1 MNSDLLF
8 YISLVILLIGV
19 VLILGALRRKRL
31 LGLPSGRIIYSDPGV
46 LGKLEKPLYDPAL
59 GLTGKPD
66 YIIQRRGK
74 LIPVEV
80 KSAWAPEKP
89 YDSHIMQLASY
100 CLLLETGMQKRPPYG
115 LLKYKNR
122 TFAIRYTDELRQQ
135 VIDLVEEIQAQKEQG
150 ELERSHHNPNRCER
164 CGYRFICNQRL

>member
-1 MNSDLLF
+1 MNTNLTLYLGIILF
-8 YISLVILLIGV
+8 ILALVFFV
-19 VLILGALRRKRL
+19 NARRRRDK

-46 LGKLEKPLYDPAL
+46 LGKLEKPLYDADL

-66 YIIQRRGK
+66 YIVERRGK

-80 KSAWAPEKP
+80 KSGWAPEKP

-100 CLLLETGMQKRPPYG
+100 CLLLERSLDKRPPYG

-122 TFAIRYTDELRQQ
+122 TFSIRYTEELEERT
-135 VIDLVEEIQAQKEQG
+135 IDLVAEIRAQKEGG
-150 ELERSHHNPNRCER
+150 ELDRSHPFPNRCER